1 MSNITEKIRKTLVAI
16 LENEAERSA
25 DRLKA
30 AELLLRMDSPD
41 DSWC

>member
-1 MSNITEKIRKTLVAI
+1 MNTIQEKIQKTLLAI

-30 AELLLRMDSPD
+30 AELLLRMDAPD
-41 DSWC
+41 DSWN

>member
-1 MSNITEKIRKTLVAI
+1 MSSIKEKIRKTLIAI

-30 AELLLRMDSPD
+30 AELLLRMDAPD
-41 DSWC
+41 DSWS